1 MLTNADFKKTDL
13 LTTVVL
19 IFTDKHSVVE
29 VPLIMAGNASGF
41 FIFRA
46 DAFTPLMTVGLKI
59 ASYNVVDTI

>member
-41 FIFRA
+41 FILSFSVL
-46 DAFTPLMTVGLKI
+46 TLLLL
-59 ASYNVVDTI
+59 